1 MTSRVPEAGRAPT
14 HGTRPAGALVAR
26 APSPDRGP
34 AKRLASGRRDGPLP
48 WDPDPR
54 IPADDVA
61 APRGWRPAPEPE
73 PAPRRPWRREQP
85 DRPRGRFRRPWGKRA
100 RWLVRLVAAAAVVP
114 AVVMLPL
121 RWIDPPTTAFM
132 SANPHGAVQ
141 QSVPIEHVSRNFL
154 AAVIAHE
161 DSQLPYRAGAF

>member
-1 MTSRVPEAGRAPT
+1 MGDVPPERWSPVRRRRTAVPPNGWPEAGAPPPL
-14 HGTRPAGALVAR
+14 RWVPAA
-26 APSPDRGP
+26 
-34 AKRLASGRRDGPLP
+34 
-48 WDPDPR
+48 R

-61 APRGWRPAPEPE
+61 APRRSRPVPEPE

-85 DRPRGRFRRPWGKRA
+85 DRPRGRYRRPRGKRA

-132 SANPHGAVQ
+132 AANPSGAVQ
-141 QSVPIEHVSRNFL
+141 QSLPIEHVSRNFL

-161 DSQLPYRAGAF
+161 DS